1 MQSCTGKSYI
11 SIFSFFFFC
20 HICRTTV
27 CWGPEILHPWQR
39 DVKTSPR
46 YTRQSW
52 ILDSTLWFPG
62 FRYWIPEF
70 SLSEELVF
78 RIPVVRG
85 IPNWWAV
92 SWFWIPKR
100 DAGFQ
105 KQICPRLRN
114 LDSLRWSE
122 KEVCKSRYW
131 KKNSPVVEQ
140 QIFFWLWL
148 NMYRYIK

>member
-1 MQSCTGKSYI
+1 M
-11 SIFSFFFFC
+11 
-20 HICRTTV
+20 
-27 CWGPEILHPWQR
+27 HPWQR

-85 IPNWWAV
+85 IPNV
-92 SWFWIPKR
+92 ELYHDS
-100 DAGFQ
+100 GFQ
-105 KQICPRLRN
+105 SGMPDSKSKFVPDCGIWIL
-114 LDSLRWSE
+114 LD
-122 KEVCKSRYW
+122 EV
-131 KKNSPVVEQ
+131 KKKCVNRGSGKKFPCSGTTNFLVDCH
-140 QIFFWLWL
+140 
-148 NMYRYIK
+148 